1 MPNEESDAESAT
13 GSPYPVDD
21 ADSNARIDAANR
33 LERHLDEQ
41 LTSIQRIDDK
51 AEHITRLL
59 GVLLGLVFTALSV
72 VSQFAPQPATDGPKS
87 VVSFQSVT
95 VPTESAFLLGV
106 VFLLISLFGSVITY
120 LSSVV
125 RRGLHPNVGHL
136 LSRDDYE
143 TTTEEHVRRVLG
155 TYGYNIEENHEVLMT
170 NARRL
175 RITLLFL
182 MLGIS
187 YLSASGIMFLDILP
201 VGNRWHLLA
210 VTSVLAV
217 LLAWY
222 VLTGKFLTLNPL
234 TSNNE

>member
-1 MPNEESDAESAT
+1 MPDEEPDSGSSADAAFPVEDAT
-13 GSPYPVDD
+13 
-21 ADSNARIDAANR
+21 SNAKVDAANR

-72 VSQFAPQPATDGPKS
+72 VSQFSATDTGERVNP
-87 VVSFQSVT
+87 VAHLEAVP
-95 VPTESAFLLGV
+95 VPTEIAFLFGV
-106 VFLLISLFGSVITY
+106 VFLLLSLIGSVITY

-143 TTTEEHVRRVLG
+143 TDTGEHVRRVLG
-155 TYGYNIEENHEVLMT
+155 TYGYNIQENHEVLMT

-175 RITLLFL
+175 RLTLICLL
-182 MLGIS
+182 LGVS
-187 YLSASGIMFLDILP
+187 YLSVSGVMFLEMQP
-201 VGNRWHLLA
+201 FGNRWHLLVA
-210 VTSVLAV
+210 TSVLAAG
-217 LLAWY
+217 LSGY
-222 VLTGKFLTLNPL
+222 VLSGRFLTLNPL
-234 TSNNE
+234 TSDNE

>member
-1 MPNEESDAESAT
+1 MSNEESDTESNVLN
-13 GSPYPVDD
+13 SFPVED
-21 ADSNARIDAANR
+21 AHSNARIDAANR

-72 VSQFAPQPATDGPKS
+72 VSQFSPQPVTEGSNP
-87 VVSFQSVT
+87 VVPLHSVT
-95 VPTESAFLLGV
+95 VPTESAFLMGV

-155 TYGYNIEENHEVLMT
+155 TYGYNIEENHEVVMT

-175 RITLLFL
+175 RVTLLFL

-201 VGNRWHLLA
+201 VGNRWQLLA

-234 TSNNE
+234 TSTNE

>member
-1 MPNEESDAESAT
+1 MPNEEPDAESDT
-13 GSPYPVDD
+13 ESPYPVED
-21 ADSNARIDAANR
+21 AHSNARIDAANR

-72 VSQFAPQPATDGPKS
+72 VSQFSPQTATGSQP
-87 VVSFQSVT
+87 VVSLQSVT
-95 VPTESAFLLGV
+95 VPTELAFLLGV
-106 VFLLISLFGSVITY
+106 VFLLVSLFGSVITY

-143 TTTEEHVRRVLG
+143 TNTDEHVRRVLG
-155 TYGYNIEENHEVLMT
+155 TYGYNIQENHEVVMT

-175 RITLLFL
+175 RMTLLFL
-182 MLGIS
+182 LLGMS
-187 YLSASGIMFLDILP
+187 YLSASGIMFLDVLP
-201 VGNRWHLLA
+201 AGNRWHLLI
-210 VTSVLAV
+210 VTSLLAV
-217 LLAWY
+217 ALAWY

-234 TSNNE
+234 TSDNE